1 MGARRRLH
9 VSSATCTTKVLS
21 VLAESGQIVYRI
33 PEYFARPSSSSS
45 APVKKKR
52 RVLQRTNRE
61 EGLSSSDPSVEERQV
76 GPQSVSDSE
85 VLEAADVLGSTTDEA
100 STSLAL
106 PLE

>member
-21 VLAESGQIVYRI
+21 VLAESGQIVYRK
-33 PEYFARPSSSSS
+33 PEYFARPSSS